1 MALQLRAPEAAAA
14 CCNTTHSTRGWEGTG
29 ELVVVITGESKGV
42 LEELGTHRRATTA
55 SLLRPCLL
63 LLIPGCAKIRPRSA
77 HISVPAITM
86 TTAIRD
92 SYHSA
97 RHRFEAEPLSRS
109 PPPPRGCGHARQL
122 FESQAKGR
130 RFRSVR
136 GWRGT
141 KKWRCKKNW
150 RGTESAHKFH

>member
-1 MALQLRAPEAAAA
+1 MALQLRAPGAAAA
-14 CCNTTHSTRGWEGTG
+14 CCNTAHSTRGWEGTG
-29 ELVVVITGESKGV
+29 ELVLVITGESKRV
-42 LEELGTHRRATTA
+42 LEELGPHHRATTS

-63 LLIPGCAKIRPRSA
+63 PTPGCAEILPRSA

-122 FESQAKGR
+122 LESQAKGG

-141 KKWRCKKNW
+141 KNW
-150 RGTESAHKFH
+150 RGTETAHKFHRG